1 MITRFESNCKFV
13 KVTDRGW
20 PHIFLVAHKSISAGE
35 RVLVDNYGATYWGT
49 RKKDEDEVT
58 AIDLPSLMQPHLP
71 SLSIRTRRRR
81 KIIYA

>member
-49 RKKDEDEVT
+49 RKKDEDEVIE
-58 AIDLPSLMQPHLP
+58 IDFLVLIHPHLP
-71 SLSIRTRRRR
+71 SFTICTPGRRNT
-81 KIIYA
+81 IYA